1 MKLLNQFEIIA
12 FSYFFGILFMFL
24 YSFLNRIFYKDKG
37 TLFRLLIEII
47 FFSSLSFIYFVGSFL
62 ISHAIF
68 NVFPFLFII
77 LGIIT
82 YQELLA
88 YYFNLQI
95 ETIICKLDYQFKKKI
110 AIIKK
115 KGKKYG
121 KSKRKE
127 KKKE

>member
-12 FSYFFGILFMFL
+12 FSYFFGILTMFF
-24 YSFLNRIFYKDKG
+24 YSLVNRIFYKDKG

-47 FFSSLSFIYFVGSFL
+47 FFSALSFIYFVGSFF

-68 NVFPFLFII
+68 NIFPFLFII

-95 ETIICKLDYQFKKKI
+95 EALICKLDYQFKKKI

-121 KSKRKE
+121 KSKRKK